1 MEQTGAEQGDKKIS
15 PLLEGL
21 LLAVLLTLF
30 GFLSWKAHHAAL
42 LLLALCA
49 WRMSRY
55 VGNLQEGLSVLGINK
70 PGKWWLLWII
80 AGLGTGA
87 FAWAFF
93 TILPEDGSV
102 LPKIGLFAISALVV
116 GLAEE
121 LVYRGFLFH
130 LWKRYGAIIV
140 IILTTLAHTAYKL
153 ALLAPNPSIELDLV
167 ASWTIIA
174 GLVLG
179 MLRYFS
185 GSVLPAA
192 ANHIL
197 FDVLAYGGSD
207 SGPDW
212 VW

>member
-1 MEQTGAEQGDKKIS
+1 MERTGKRQRNKEKS

-21 LLAVLLTLF
+21 LIAGLLTLF
-30 GFLSWKAHHAAL
+30 GFLTWKAHYAAL

-49 WRMSRY
+49 WRMAHNI
-55 VGNLQEGLSVLGINK
+55 GNLQEGLYSLGIRK
-70 PGKWWLLWII
+70 PGKWWYLWLA

-93 TILPEDGSV
+93 RILPEDGIIF
-102 LPKIGLFAISALVV
+102 PRIGLFAISAFLV

-130 LWKRYGAIIV
+130 LWQRYGAVVV
-140 IILTTLAHTAYKL
+140 IALTSLAHLTYKL
-153 ALLAPNPSIELDLV
+153 ALLLPQPSVDLELV
-167 ASWTIIA
+167 ASWTVIA

-197 FDVLAYGGSD
+197 FDVLAYGSSD
-207 SGPDW
+207 AGPDW